1 MTVNMNREINFIF
14 LMNLSYDCI
23 ELLATLF
30 IEIIASP
37 QTYSANSM
45 LYPIQTLWE

>member
-1 MTVNMNREINFIF
+1 MSDTTDNPSLVCMVV
-14 LMNLSYDCI
+14 LSY
-23 ELLATLF
+23 LLKNNYLKNLKLF
-30 IEIIASP
+30 Q